1 MILAIDIGNT
11 NIVLGVTDD
20 SGRTVLSSRI
30 KTDTSRT
37 ADQYAI
43 DIKNILELYK
53 TDAQSIKGSI
63 ISSVVPPVLN
73 ALKSAVK
80 TVAGIDPMIIGP
92 GIKTGLNILM
102 DNPGQVGSDLIVT
115 AVAAINKYKPPVI
128 VIDMG
133 TATTIVAVDKN
144 KNYIGGCICPGVRTS
159 LNALSGKAAQLPFI
173 SLDSPK
179 RAIGKNTVDCMK
191 SGIIYG
197 SAAMVDGM
205 INYFEE
211 EIGMKTTR
219 VATGGIASSIIPYCK
234 NKIIISENLLMD
246 GLFIIYNRNKK

>member
-53 TDAQSIKGSI
+53 TDAESIKGSI

-179 RAIGKNTVDCMK
+179 RAIGKNTIDCMK

-234 NKIIISENLLMD
+234 NEIIISENLLMD

>member
-53 TDAQSIKGSI
+53 TDAESIKGSI

-234 NKIIISENLLMD
+234 NEIIISENLLMD